1 MSDPSPS
8 QRDAVGSR
16 WTATSGRGVER
27 GQQQTALGDRRP
39 PCSVWLSGRAGLFW
53 FAALFCVAVCAPGL
67 FSAQIA
73 APVSTPTRWVG
84 TWATSPRPED
94 KPDPSIELA
103 DATLRQVVHV
113 SLGGRTVRLRVSNA
127 FGTTPLVLYGVHLAR
142 AVTPIGSGAIQ
153 PGSDREFRFNGAR
166 AVTVPPGAVMLSDP
180 VELGFPPLA
189 DLAISMHLKSVPV
202 TLTGHPGS
210 RTNSYVVSGDRL
222 SDAEMA
228 TAKKTVHW
236 YFITGLDVVDADGT
250 AAAVVVL
257 GDSITD
263 GYGCTTDANN
273 RWTDEL
279 ARRLQANPR
288 TQRVGVLNHGI
299 GGNRLLRDGLGPN
312 ALARFDR
319 DVICQTG
326 VRWLVILEGINDLG
340 TRKDA
345 LAKGES
351 FATAADV
358 IAAYS
363 QMIERAHTHGIRVI
377 GATILP
383 FEGSKNYWTADGD
396 EDRRTINTWIR
407 TSGRFDAVIDFEA
420 ALRDREN
427 PNRLAAAYDNDHLH
441 PSLAGYVA
449 MAHAVDLALFL
460 APAESGKPVKR

>member
-1 MSDPSPS
+1 M
-8 QRDAVGSR
+8 
-16 WTATSGRGVER
+16 
-27 GQQQTALGDRRP
+27 
-39 PCSVWLSGRAGLFW
+39 FW
-53 FAALFCVAVCAPGL
+53 FAALFWVVAGAHAFGAAEAT
-67 FSAQIA
+67 SAM
-73 APVSTPTRWVG
+73 RWVG
-84 TWATSPRPED
+84 TWATSPRPEEKTD
-94 KPDPSIELA
+94 AGIELGG
-103 DATLRQVVHV
+103 ATLRQVIHV
-113 SLGGRTVRLRVSNA
+113 SLGGRAVRLRVSNA
-127 FGTTPLVLYGVHLAR
+127 FGTTPLVLHGVHLAR
-142 AVTPIGSGAIQ
+142 AVTPIGGGAIQ
-153 PGSDREFRFNGAR
+153 RESDREVRFNGERSVA
-166 AVTVPPGAVMLSDP
+166 VPPGAIMLSDP
-180 VELGFPPLA
+180 VELEFPALA
-189 DLAISMHLKSVPV
+189 DLAISLHLQKVPAL
-202 TLTGHPGS
+202 LTGHPGS
-210 RTNSYVVSGDRL
+210 RTHSYVIPGDHL
-222 SDAEMA
+222 ADAEMA

-345 LAKGES
+345 LAKGEP
-351 FATAADV
+351 FATAAEV
-358 IAAYS
+358 IAAYG

-377 GATILP
+377 GGTLLP

-420 ALRDREN
+420 ALRDEKN
-427 PNRLAAAYDNDHLH
+427 PNRLAAAWDNDHLH

-449 MAHAVDLALFL
+449 MAHAVDLALFHRSSE
-460 APAESGKPVKR
+460 AGRAVER

>member
-1 MSDPSPS
+1 MAVPS
-8 QRDAVGSR
+8 AVGRNAHAFRHAGNAILAVFGRSPKLVS
-16 WTATSGRGVER
+16 AHRGV
-27 GQQQTALGDRRP
+27 A
-39 PCSVWLSGRAGLFW
+39 SWIAAVLFLV
-53 FAALFCVAVCAPGL
+53 ACVPGL
-67 FSAQIA
+67 FAAEIA
-73 APVSTPTRWVG
+73 ASVSAPTRWVG

-94 KPDPSIELA
+94 KTDPGIELA
-103 DATLRQVVHV
+103 DATLRQVVRV
-113 SLGGRTVRLRVSNA
+113 SLGGSTVRLRVSNA
-127 FGTTPLVLYGVHLAR
+127 FGITPLGLQGVHLAR

-153 PGSDREFRFNGAR
+153 PGSDRELRFNGAR

-189 DLAISMHLKSVPV
+189 DLAISMHLKSVPA

-210 RTNSYVVSGDRL
+210 RTNSYVIPGDHL
-222 SDAEMA
+222 ADAEMSA
-228 TAKKTVHW
+228 AKKTVHW
-236 YFITGLDVVDADGT
+236 YFITGLDVVDTDGT

-340 TRKDA
+340 TRTDA
-345 LAKGES
+345 RAKGES

-358 IAAYS
+358 IAAYG
-363 QMIERAHTHGIRVI
+363 QMIDRAHAHGIRVI
-377 GATILP
+377 GGTLLP

-407 TSGRFDAVIDFEA
+407 TSDRFDGVLDFDA
-420 ALRDREN
+420 ALRDEKN
-427 PNRLAAAYDNDHLH
+427 PNRLAAAWDNDHLH

-449 MAHAVDLALFL
+449 MAHAVDLALFHRSPE
-460 APAESGKPVKR
+460 AGKAVER

>member
-1 MSDPSPS
+1 MSDV
-8 QRDAVGSR
+8 RLRFTVSR
-16 WTATSGRGVER
+16 RRV
-27 GQQQTALGDRRP
+27 AL
-39 PCSVWLSGRAGLFW
+39 W
-53 FAALFCVAVCAPGL
+53 FVALCW
-67 FSAQIA
+67 IA
-73 APVSTPTRWVG
+73 ASAPSLVAAEANIARRWVG

-94 KPDPSIELA
+94 KTDAGIELA

-113 SLGGRTVRLRVSNA
+113 SLGGRTVRLRISNA
-127 FGTTPLVLYGVHLAR
+127 FGTTPLVLHGVHLAR
-142 AVTPIGSGAIQ
+142 ARAAGAIE
-153 PGSDREFRFNGAR
+153 PGSDRELRFNGAR

-189 DLAISMHLKSVPV
+189 DLAISMHLKSVPA

-210 RTNSYVVSGDRL
+210 RTNSYVASGDRL

-236 YFITGLDVVDADGT
+236 YFITGLDIVDPHGT

-358 IAAYS
+358 IAAYG
-363 QMIERAHTHGIRVI
+363 QMIDRAHAHGIRVI
-377 GATILP
+377 GGTLLP

-407 TSGRFDAVIDFEA
+407 TSGRFDGVIDFDA
-420 ALRDREN
+420 ALRDEKN
-427 PNRLAAAYDNDHLH
+427 SHRLAAAWDNDHLH

-449 MAHAVDLALFL
+449 MAHAVDLAHFQMS
-460 APAESGKPVKR
+460 AATRRTVER